1 MRDKLEKKI
10 VDKPGDLKRHEDYAE
25 WLEANGEEARAE
37 LIRLQIAMEN
47 TRLDREKRFELELQE
62 RRLIEA
68 HGREWIGELGEF
80 VLLKPTDEKNYRLKH
95 GCKVL
100 WYRGWVRGLQLDELT
115 LKLSK
120 VLLQAPEM
128 RLFNTLILT
137 EPVNASC
144 DYLHEWG
151 LLDKLKHIDLSYG
164 RVSDKGAQTLAAD
177 RSIKKLDTLDLSG
190 NQITEEG
197 LAPILKSFPKVQVD
211 DQSPIEVSR
220 DDVPAAETVD
230 DEDSGDDDDSDDD
243 E

>member
-1 MRDKLEKKI
+1 MREKLEKKI
-10 VDKPGDLKRHEDYAE
+10 VDKPGDLARHEAFAT
-25 WLEANGEEARAE
+25 WLDENDDEPRAE

-47 TRLDREKRFELELQE
+47 SRLDREKRFDLELQE
-62 RRLIEA
+62 RRLLEA

-80 VLLKPTDEKNYRLKH
+80 VLLKPTDEKNFRLKH
-95 GCKVL
+95 GVKVL
-100 WYRGWVRGLQLDELT
+100 WYRGWVSGLQLDELT

-164 RVSDKGAQTLAAD
+164 RISDKGAQTLAAD

-197 LAPILKSFPKVQVD
+197 LAPIIKSFPKVQVE

-220 DDVPAAETVD
+220 DDVPAAEEAEEEED
-230 DEDSGDDDDSDDD
+230 DGNGDDD

>member
-10 VDKPGDLKRHEDYAE
+10 VDKPDDLARHEELAA
-25 WLEANGEEARAE
+25 WLEANGDEPRAE
-37 LIRLQIAMEN
+37 LIRLHIAMEN
-47 TRLDREKRFELELQE
+47 THLNREKRFELELVE
-62 RRLIEA
+62 RRLLEA
-68 HGREWIGELGEF
+68 HGRKWIGELGDF
-80 VLLKPTDEKNYRLKH
+80 VLLKPTSEQNYRLRH

-120 VLLQAPEM
+120 VLLHAPEM

-151 LLDKLKHIDLSYG
+151 LLEKLKHIDLSYG
-164 RVSDKGAQTLAAD
+164 RISDKGAQTLAAD
-177 RSIKKLDTLDLSG
+177 RNIKKLDSLDLSG

-197 LAPILKSFPKVQVD
+197 LAPILKTFPKVQVD

-220 DDVPAAETVD
+220 DDVPAAEVAEE
-230 DEDSGDDDDSDDD
+230 EDAGSDDDDV
-243 E
+243 

>member
-1 MRDKLEKKI
+1 MREKLEKKI
-10 VDKPGDLKRHEDYAE
+10 FDKPDDLARHEEFAA
-25 WLEANGEEARAE
+25 WLEANGEESRAE

-47 TRLDREKRFELELQE
+47 SRLDRFQRFELELQE
-62 RRLIEA
+62 RRLLEA

-80 VLLKPTDEKNYRLKH
+80 VLLKPTDEQNYRLKH

-115 LKLSK
+115 LRLSK

-151 LLDKLKHIDLSYG
+151 LLEKLKHIDLSYG
-164 RVSDKGAQTLAAD
+164 RISDKGAQTLAAD
-177 RSIKKLDTLDLSG
+177 RNIKKLDTLDLSG

-220 DDVPAAETVD
+220 DDVPAAIT
-230 DEDSGDDDDSDDD
+230 SDDDDDTSSSD
-243 E
+243 EEE

>member
-10 VDKPGDLKRHEDYAE
+10 VDKPNDLARHEDYAA
-25 WLEANGEEARAE
+25 WLEANGDEPRAE
-37 LIRLQIAMEN
+37 LVRLQIAMEN
-47 TRLDREKRFELELQE
+47 THLNREKKFELELVE
-62 RRLIEA
+62 RRLLEA
-68 HGREWIGELGEF
+68 HGREWIGELGDF
-80 VLLKPTDEKNYRLKH
+80 VLLKPTAEQNYRLKH

-100 WYRGWVRGLQLDELT
+100 WFRGWVRGLQLGELT

-120 VLLQAPEM
+120 VLLQAPEL

-151 LLDKLKHIDLSYG
+151 LLEKLKHIDLSYG
-164 RVSDKGAQTLAAD
+164 RISDKGAQTLAAD

-220 DDVPAAETVD
+220 DDVPAAEVVAE
-230 DEDSGDDDDSDDD
+230 DESSD
-243 E
+243 EEE

>member
-10 VDKPGDLKRHEDYAE
+10 VDKPDDLSRFEALAE
-25 WLEANGEEARAE
+25 WLETNGDEPRAE

-47 TRLDREKRFELELQE
+47 SRLDREKRFELELQE
-62 RRLIEA
+62 RRLLEA

-80 VLLKPTDEKNYRLKH
+80 VLLKPTDEQNYRLKH
-95 GCKVL
+95 GVKVL

-151 LLDKLKHIDLSYG
+151 LLEKLKHIDLSYG
-164 RVSDKGAQTLAAD
+164 RISDKGAQTLAAD
-177 RSIKKLDTLDLSG
+177 RNIKKLDTLDLSG

-220 DDVPAAETVD
+220 DDVPAVERSD
-230 DEDSGDDDDSDDD
+230 DDDDSGNDSD
-243 E
+243 EEE

>member
-1 MRDKLEKKI
+1 MREKLEKKI
-10 VDKPGDLKRHEDYAE
+10 VEKPDDLARHEDYAA
-25 WLEANGEEARAE
+25 WLEANGDAPRAE
-37 LIRLQIAMEN
+37 LIRLHLAMEN
-47 TRLDREKRFELELQE
+47 SSLSREKRFELELAE
-62 RRLIEA
+62 RRLLEA
-68 HGREWIGELGEF
+68 HGREWIGDLAEF
-80 VLLKPTDEKNYRLKH
+80 VLLKPTPEKNFRLKH
-95 GCKVL
+95 GCKVF
-100 WYRGWVRGLQLDELT
+100 WFRGWVRGLQIDELT

-151 LLDKLKHIDLSYG
+151 LLEKLKHIDLSYG
-164 RVSDKGAQTLAAD
+164 RISDKGAQTLAAD
-177 RSIKKLDTLDLSG
+177 RSIRKLDSLDLSG

-197 LAPILKSFPKVQVD
+197 LQPILKSFPKVQVD

-220 DDVPAAETVD
+220 DDVPAAELVEDEEVT
-230 DEDSGDDDDSDDD
+230 DED